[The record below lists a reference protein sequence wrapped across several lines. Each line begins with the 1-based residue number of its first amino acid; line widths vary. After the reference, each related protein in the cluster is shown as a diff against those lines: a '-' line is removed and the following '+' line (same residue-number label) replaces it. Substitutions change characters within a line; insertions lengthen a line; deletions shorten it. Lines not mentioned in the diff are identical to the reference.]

1 MRVALVAPLVTTI
14 AEPQAGGSQAFLS
27 DLARGLVRRGHDVD
41 VYAAAGSRIPGV
53 RVIDTGIDPAAL
65 AATLF
70 RAGGPAD
77 GSAAGD
83 PGPARAA
90 FGTVYAAVRQSRYD
104 VVHNHAFDVPA
115 VELATGLG
123 APVVHTLHLP

>member
-70 RAGGPAD
+70 RA
-77 GSAAGD
+77 
-83 PGPARAA
+83 
-90 FGTVYAAVRQSRYD
+90 
-104 VVHNHAFDVPA
+104 
-115 VELATGLG
+115 
-123 APVVHTLHLP
+123 